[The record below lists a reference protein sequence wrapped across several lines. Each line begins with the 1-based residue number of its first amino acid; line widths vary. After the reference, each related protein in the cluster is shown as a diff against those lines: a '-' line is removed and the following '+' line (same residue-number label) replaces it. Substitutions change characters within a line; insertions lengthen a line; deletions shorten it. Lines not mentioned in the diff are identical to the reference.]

1 MGIQKNQYYI
11 GRQGHLV
18 YYQWRDIY
26 CVRTKGSLDRKRFF
40 SDKAFEGSRKRAV
53 EFGVAAKLAAE
64 VYQLLPKELKK
75 RGFIGRLTG
84 WAHRG
89 LMNGKSR
96 EEVQRELLIS
106 CGLNKP
112 DKTSK
117 NPVIACTSS
126 YIQLQSPLNKN
137 NYSTLSGQ
145 HLNRVGK
152 QLHYQRLQNG
162 RNEENRKPIPKDSS
176 PIKANPN

>member
-26 CVRTKGSLDRKRFF
+26 CVRTKGSLDRRRFF

-75 RGFIGRLTG
+75 RGVMGRLTG
-84 WAHRG
+84 WAHKG
-89 LMNGKSR
+89 LMAGESKGAVR
-96 EEVQRELLIS
+96 VELLEA
-106 CGLNKP
+106 CGLTASIKAP
-112 DKTSK
+112 KV
-117 NPVIACTSS
+117 PIEACTCRYIRMEPIQRYGRFYTLQDEGCCQAGRLLQQIPKEGAELYS
-126 YIQLQSPLNKN
+126 YTTCVG
-137 NYSTLSGQ
+137 TLSG
-145 HLNRVGK
+145 
-152 QLHYQRLQNG
+152 
-162 RNEENRKPIPKDSS
+162 
-176 PIKANPN
+176 